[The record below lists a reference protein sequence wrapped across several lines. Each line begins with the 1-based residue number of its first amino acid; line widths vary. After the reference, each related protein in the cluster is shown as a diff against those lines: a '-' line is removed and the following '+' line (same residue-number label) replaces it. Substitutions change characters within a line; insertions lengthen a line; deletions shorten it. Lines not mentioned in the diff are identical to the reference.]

1 MNDAKNK
8 NNAAQDAQIRAT
20 DDLTRAKND
29 LTLATQG
36 FAQASALLKVA
47 VAQLLNAEAARQ
59 ASLGVLHNAIEA
71 NQRASTILGAAQWN
85 LSQAIAALNVANAAK
100 DAADRTTALVI
111 ANGVPSATQK
121 VDIVA
126 TFSSCENN
134 ELPRYSGTVKIV
146 QTYGDRAVIATGNTI
161 LVGGCT

>member
-1 MNDAKNK
+1 MNDAKNN

-59 ASLGVLHNAIEA
+59 ASLGVL
-71 NQRASTILGAAQWN
+71 
-85 LSQAIAALNVANAAK
+85 
-100 DAADRTTALVI
+100 
-111 ANGVPSATQK
+111 
-121 VDIVA
+121 
-126 TFSSCENN
+126 
-134 ELPRYSGTVKIV
+134 
-146 QTYGDRAVIATGNTI
+146 
-161 LVGGCT
+161 